1 MLNVNDD
8 MDELMR
14 RAADTYPLKADSI
27 GFDKVLE
34 GIKSF
39 NSNDD
44 LQEAKNNN
52 KRLLWLLLLLPFTFI
67 CNKYYNNGGT
77 EVASNSGAHTKTTTA
92 TTAPASTQTS
102 DFAKGSSTD
111 NSDKGNASV
120 NNNHGKEGGEHSG
133 GRATEELTKTSKEI
147 SLQKAAGNNGP
158 IISIKTNRTQKQSK
172 VNKSEDLVAV
182 VRGRRPTV
190 RQQSA
195 ETKTIVGRGEIDDEI
210 TNSKE
215 SSPNQNS
222 MQPTTQTGIINNEPI
237 VKEDPALR
245 EVYQDE
251 VKHLELSRMPDTSI
265 QKITTPAVVATKI
278 ADDKKR
284 RSKKVYV
291 GVMGGPDFSTVKN
304 NSITKVGYSF
314 GILTGYKPGKKLSF
328 ETGLMWSKRFYK
340 SEGKY
345 FDTKK
350 LPIPSYVK
358 ITELQG
364 YCQMYELPVGATYD
378 FKTGKKNTWFSA
390 LGFSSYFMKNED
402 YTYKYFAWGQ
412 PHTRYV
418 SYNNS
423 GNNWF
428 SILNVSV
435 GVNKKI
441 GKNALLR
448 VQPYIKIPLKGIGIG
463 SLPVSGT
470 GLYAG
475 FVKNIL

>member
-14 RAADTYPLKADSI
+14 RAAENYPLKADSNN
-27 GFDKVLE
+27 FDKVLE
-34 GIKSF
+34 GIRSFKSEDELKEPDR
-39 NSNDD
+39 S
-44 LQEAKNNN
+44 N

-67 CNKYYNNGGT
+67 CNKYYNNGGA
-77 EVASNSGAHTKTTTA
+77 EVVSKSGTPVETTKS
-92 TTAPASTQTS
+92 TAPASAKPA
-102 DFAKGSSTD
+102 DFAKGTAAAYA
-111 NSDKGNASV
+111 DKENAPV
-120 NNNHGKEGGEHSG
+120 NNGRKKEGAHLGV
-133 GRATEELTKTSKEI
+133 RDTAELNGTDAGLSTK
-147 SLQKAAGNNGP
+147 QAAANNRV
-158 IISIKTNRTQKQSK
+158 IISTKTNRTQKQSE
-172 VNKSEDLVAV
+172 VNKSEDVVAAAQ
-182 VRGRRPTV
+182 GKRPTA
-190 RQQSA
+190 QQQGA
-195 ETKTIVGRGEIDDEI
+195 ETKTMVGDENDYTI

-215 SSPNQNS
+215 SSSNQNNIH
-222 MQPTTQTGIINNEPI
+222 PATQTKVTDRDTI
-237 VKEDPALR
+237 VKDDPTLR

-251 VKHLELSRMPDTSI
+251 VKHLELSKVPDTSI
-265 QKITTPAVVATKI
+265 QKTTTPVVVENKEAEMNKS
-278 ADDKKR
+278 

-291 GVMGGPDFSTVKN
+291 GIMGGPDLSTVKN

-350 LPIPSYVK
+350 LPIPAYVK
-358 ITELQG
+358 ITELHG
-364 YCQMYELPVGATYD
+364 FCQMYELPLGATYD
-378 FKTGKKNTWFSA
+378 FKAGKKNTWFSA
-390 LGFSSYFMKNED
+390 LGFSTYFMKNED
-402 YTYKYFAWGQ
+402 YSYNYLAWGQ

-418 SYNNS
+418 SYDNS
-423 GNNWF
+423 ANNWF
-428 SILNVSV
+428 SILNVSI

-475 FVKNIL
+475 FVKNIF